1 MLKNTLLTYQNLKH
15 KTYEIEYEKIVSGI
29 AVKIRFQ
36 FEFRDDNFKHLSG
49 LHKLG
54 LGNLKSPRDIPNK
67 IVHEKINFEQV
78 KRAPKFENFLRRAT
92 ALQLLSIA
100 LSNPTYYNNIY
111 EYSSPDWSKLEADF
125 LIHFRIRAYD
135 YYLFLK
141 KIKNNR
147 GLDNG
152 TISCAPVSFFR
163 NEPNYS
169 KQRRYE
175 HKQTKVKLTSV
186 SKTESSGL
194 VTKIYPWYVIT
205 LYFH

>member
-1 MLKNTLLTYQNLKH
+1 MLKNTLLTYKNLKY

-29 AVKIRFQ
+29 AVKNGFQ

-67 IVHEKINFEQV
+67 IVQEKINFEQV

-92 ALQLLSIA
+92 ALQLISIA
-100 LSNPTYYNNIY
+100 LSTPTSYINIY
-111 EYSSPDWSKLEADF
+111 EYSKPVWSKLEADF
-125 LIHFRIRAYD
+125 LIHFKIAAYD

-141 KIKNNR
+141 KIRTNG
-147 GLDNG
+147 GLG
-152 TISCAPVSFFR
+152 TEAIRCAPVSFFR
-163 NEPNYS
+163 NEPDYS
-169 KQRRYE
+169 QQRRYE

-186 SKTESSGL
+186 SKTEYSGL
-194 VTKIYPWYVIT
+194 VTKIYP
-205 LYFH
+205 